1 MLQETEKMALL
12 NNGAIIPLLG
22 VATAGI
28 PLAVTKSAVLSALL
42 AGYRHIDC
50 APPHEAEVGQAFR
63 EAFSQGMVRR
73 DEVFVTSKLPST
85 AHEPQ
90 DVLQTVQKSLSDLQL
105 EYLDLYLIHWPL
117 KLRKGSGFPPRQED
131 FLPLDIKST
140 WEALEH
146 TVELGL
152 TRAIGVANF
161 SSKRL
166 ESLLQYAKIQPAV
179 DQVEMHPG
187 WQQQSLRY
195 FCRSRGIHVSAMAPL
210 GAPGTFYGRN
220 DILILQVVLETAM
233 RHRKTPAQVAL
244 RWALQQGVSVLPK
257 SSSIEHMVENCGVW
271 GWELTGDELERF
283 HKIEQSRFPVPL
295 FPFTSPQLS
304 NMGAEV

>member
-1 MLQETEKMALL
+1 LL
-12 NNGAIIPLLG
+12 C
-22 VATAGI
+22 V
-28 PLAVTKSAVLSALL
+28 
-42 AGYRHIDC
+42 H
-50 APPHEAEVGQAFR
+50 
-63 EAFSQGMVRR
+63 
-73 DEVFVTSKLPST
+73 
-85 AHEPQ
+85 
-90 DVLQTVQKSLSDLQL
+90 SDLQL

-233 RHRKTPAQVAL
+233 RHRKTPAQVT
-244 RWALQQGVSVLPK
+244 QP
-257 SSSIEHMVENCGVW
+257 SSLNCI
-271 GWELTGDELERF
+271 L
-283 HKIEQSRFPVPL
+283 
-295 FPFTSPQLS
+295 
-304 NMGAEV
+304 